1 MTTKAK
7 SKADE
12 EQAEATEEPTKV
24 EEEAPLC
31 GAPHYLPMLAHVTC
45 TEPAADPD
53 LPPGTPEHEH
63 RHEDGDAVYVW
74 R

>member
-7 SKADE
+7 AQADTDT
-12 EQAEATEEPTKV
+12 AEATEEPAKV
-24 EEEAPLC
+24 EDEAPLC
-31 GAPHYLPMLAHVTC
+31 GAPHVLPMLAHITC
-45 TEPAADPD
+45 TLPAADPD

-63 RHEDGDAVYVW
+63 RHQDGDAIYVW